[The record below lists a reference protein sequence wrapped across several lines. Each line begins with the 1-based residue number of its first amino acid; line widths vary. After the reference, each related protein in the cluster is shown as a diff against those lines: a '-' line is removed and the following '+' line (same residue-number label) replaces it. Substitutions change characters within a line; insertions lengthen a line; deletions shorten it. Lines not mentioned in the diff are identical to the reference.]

1 MPDRVFLNLENVRG
15 RRDATAF
22 SVYVGLRDDEEPRN
36 HPERLAGKVA
46 PFGVSQASD
55 PDGEEGGQGLTFV
68 LEITDIVDGLTLEG
82 SFDVESLPVRLVPQR
97 PVDEEDEL
105 SIGRISIF
113 RQGR

>member
-1 MPDRVFLNLENVRG
+1 M
-15 RRDATAF
+15 
-22 SVYVGLRDDEEPRN
+22 SGLRDDEDA
-36 HPERLAGKVA
+36 AGTTPSDSQESVA